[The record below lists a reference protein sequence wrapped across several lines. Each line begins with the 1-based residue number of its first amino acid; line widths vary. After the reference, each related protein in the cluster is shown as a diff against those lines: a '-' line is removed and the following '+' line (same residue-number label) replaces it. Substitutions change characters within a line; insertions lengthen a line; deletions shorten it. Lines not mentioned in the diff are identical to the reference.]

1 MGTGRRVECRR
12 DNCMANAVLLLC
24 EAALYFGAMVGLF
37 RMRKRIGIGVFM
49 CALGVMHFLETYLA
63 GVFYVAT
70 PVGMLSP
77 GSTVLFSGKLVMLLL
92 LDNKEEPPA
101 CASRST
107 ACCSAMP

>member
-1 MGTGRRVECRR
+1 MV
-12 DNCMANAVLLLC
+12 NAVLLLC
-24 EAALYFGAMVGLF
+24 EAVLYFGAMVGLF
-37 RMRKRIGIGVFM
+37 RMRRRIGIGVFM

-70 PVGMLSP
+70 PFGMLSP

-92 LDNKEEPPA
+92 STSRRMPPP

-107 ACCSAMP
+107 GCCSAMR